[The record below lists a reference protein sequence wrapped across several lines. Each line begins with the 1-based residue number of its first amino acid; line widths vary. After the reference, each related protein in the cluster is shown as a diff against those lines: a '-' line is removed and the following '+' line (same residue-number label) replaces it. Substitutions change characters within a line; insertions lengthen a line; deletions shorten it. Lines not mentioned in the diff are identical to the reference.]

1 MKEILEYKIGE
12 GELGFLG
19 FTSELPQISDQPEA
33 RLDLDPAQSGKGKKL
48 WIQRRPVAGFSQA
61 QLSAIDEASNKLQQT
76 QNFDGARI
84 ILEQAGIEVNYKKT
98 P

>member
-1 MKEILEYKIGE
+1 MREVLEYQIGE

-19 FTSELPQISDQPEA
+19 FTTELPQISDQPEA
-33 RLDLDPAQSGKGKKL
+33 RLESAQSGKGKKL

-61 QLSAIDEASNKLQQT
+61 QLSAVDEASNKLQQT
-76 QNFDGARI
+76 HNFDAARI
-84 ILEQAGIEVNYKKT
+84 ILQQAGIEVNYKKT